1 MKISE
6 NTINNI
12 KKHNACEAGI
22 RWAENS
28 IGADIN
34 TASDDC
40 FLWFVGVCNKEI
52 PKGYK
57 KFFNNCAKEN
67 PWAALQYASS
77 LLPANLLEWCAREK
91 PLGALKH
98 AASLLTDNLLKWC
111 AKENPVAAL
120 GFAYSLLPPG
130 LLKWCAEN
138 RHRRAPVYRRVK

>member
-1 MKISE
+1 MIISK
-6 NTINNI
+6 NTIDII
-12 KKHNACEAGI
+12 KKHNACKDWI
-22 RWAENS
+22 KWAEDN

-34 TASDDC
+34 TAPANY
-40 FLWFVGVCNKEI
+40 FLWFVGVCTKEI

-57 KFFNNCAKEN
+57 KFFNDCVKEN
-67 PWAALQYASS
+67 PWSALQYASS
-77 LLPANLLEWCAREK
+77 LLPTDLLEWCAREK